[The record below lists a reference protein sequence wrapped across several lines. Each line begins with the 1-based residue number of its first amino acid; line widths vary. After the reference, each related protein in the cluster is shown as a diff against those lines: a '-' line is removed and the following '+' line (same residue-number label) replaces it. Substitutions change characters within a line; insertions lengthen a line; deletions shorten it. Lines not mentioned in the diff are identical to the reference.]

1 MPVTDNN
8 RKQAHILSDSDPLP
22 NDTGLAVGVAL
33 VHGDHLFIVLPGP
46 PRELKPMFER
56 YAKAWIRK
64 QMGEETPLFSKIL
77 KFAGIGES
85 ALEQELE
92 DLIRN
97 QHEVT
102 IAPYAQEGEVALR
115 LSTKAEMRTRRFSN
129 SNRQKRKSRRES
141 AVICLPSRIFR
152 LNG

>member
-1 MPVTDNN
+1 
-8 RKQAHILSDSDPLP
+8 
-22 NDTGLAVGVAL
+22 
-33 VHGDHLFIVLPGP
+33 FIVLPGP

-64 QMGEETPLFSKIL
+64 RMGEESPLFSKIL

-102 IAPYAQEGEVALR
+102 IAPYAKEGEVAVR
-115 LSTKAEMRTRRFSN
+115 LSTKAEDEDQAFLKFKQTEE
-129 SNRQKRKSRRES
+129 KIKE
-141 AVICLPSRIFR
+141 
-152 LNG
+152 